1 MGIPYYFY
9 KLSQKYN
16 NIISNNKPKN
26 TDIFCIDF
34 NGIIHNVAQKHIYNA
49 DYTDIENIIIEDV
62 WEKIELYIK
71 EYQASKYIICAD
83 GVGPVAKM
91 FQQRKRRY
99 LTIYKNKIDADN
111 IKKSYW
117 DTNAITPGTNFMNKL
132 NTFINKKIRY
142 STYHTNIIYSGSDE
156 NGEGEHKIFKM
167 LKLENDNND
176 IIINGL
182 DADLIILSL
191 ISRKKNIYLM
201 RESIERE
208 TGELVKNYLNID
220 NLKKAILNEVKIKWE
235 LNDNYTSS
243 DDNDIIETYC
253 TMISILGNDFLPHL
267 LTIDLKT
274 DGIEKILYAAKQSIN
289 EYGLLVKDG
298 VINYDT
304 LKNIFKYLSTS
315 EDNDIHNICE
325 KYINKKEGIS
335 KLPSDNYALKN
346 KDKLCYYIYN
356 NPGNW
361 HKEYYKSIF
370 SNNITIDSTV
380 MFNACNNYIIGI
392 YWVYQ
397 YYKGINVDNEWYYPY
412 NYPPT
417 IKDLTNH
424 SIAYS
429 EPIINTNT
437 DFVPYYIQLL
447 IVLPRES
454 SHLLNN
460 KYKNYMSDIYMGLFH
475 MYPLNYTIQTFLK
488 TQLWECSP
496 ILPLININYIKK
508 IIEN

>member
-16 NIISNNKPKN
+16 NIISSNKPKN

-83 GVGPVAKM
+83 GVAPVAKM

-220 NLKKAILNEVKIKWE
+220 NLKK
-235 LNDNYTSS
+235 
-243 DDNDIIETYC
+243 
-253 TMISILGNDFLPHL
+253 
-267 LTIDLKT
+267 
-274 DGIEKILYAAKQSIN
+274 
-289 EYGLLVKDG
+289 
-298 VINYDT
+298 
-304 LKNIFKYLSTS
+304 LS
-315 EDNDIHNICE
+315 
-325 KYINKKEGIS
+325 
-335 KLPSDNYALKN
+335 
-346 KDKLCYYIYN
+346 
-356 NPGNW
+356 
-361 HKEYYKSIF
+361 
-370 SNNITIDSTV
+370 
-380 MFNACNNYIIGI
+380 
-392 YWVYQ
+392 
-397 YYKGINVDNEWYYPY
+397 
-412 NYPPT
+412 
-417 IKDLTNH
+417 
-424 SIAYS
+424 
-429 EPIINTNT
+429 
-437 DFVPYYIQLL
+437 
-447 IVLPRES
+447 
-454 SHLLNN
+454 
-460 KYKNYMSDIYMGLFH
+460 
-475 MYPLNYTIQTFLK
+475 
-488 TQLWECSP
+488 
-496 ILPLININYIKK
+496 
-508 IIEN
+508 